1 MDTKK
6 ILSKKLE
13 TLIEKKKDE
22 NYKNSV
28 PQQAEDMGIPYPT
41 FAKYLSGMSECP
53 AKNLI
58 KIANYYGVSIDFLLG
73 NTHIETTN
81 PTIQAVGQYTGL
93 SDKAIETLKFLNDRK
108 NIRAYIDLLSC
119 IIASSNFEYLLGLLE
134 GYISPNRESISAEFS
149 MSRADINYKDLCI
162 FAASNAMR
170 SILDDVR
177 DEFLKGFKTTDE
189 RLEEYTEEKLKA
201 KEGGVNAS
209 VQK

>member
-13 TLIEKKKDE
+13 TLIDKKKDE

-73 NTHIETTN
+73 NTHIESTN
-81 PTIQAVGQYTGL
+81 PTIQAVGHYTGL
-93 SDKAIETLKFLNDRK
+93 SDKAIETLRILKEK
-108 NIRAYIDLLSC
+108 QEYRAYIDLLSC
-119 IIASSNFEYLLGLLE
+119 IIANADFEYFLGLLE
-134 GYISPNRESISAEFS
+134 GYISPSRESISAEFS

-162 FAASNAMR
+162 FAANNALR
-170 SILDDVR
+170 SILDDIS
-177 DEFLKGFKTTDE
+177 DDFLTQFKTTQE
-189 RLEEYTEEKLKA
+189 RLEDYFEVKLKS
-201 KEGGVNAS
+201 KDGES
-209 VQK
+209 